1 MAAWLPQVA
10 DKQQLTEVGDRFRAN
25 LPNERIGQLLVTS
38 EPIG

>member
-25 LPNERIGQLLVTS
+25 LFGKLGKAFLSFP
-38 EPIG
+38 